1 MGADVTLI
9 AGLGYG
15 DEGKGTTVDWLARR
29 GPTRLVVRYNGGAQA
44 AHNVVDGER
53 HHTFAQLG
61 SATFVGVPTLLSRH
75 VLVNPIALFAEAG
88 HLETIGVRDPLGMLR
103 VEEEALVTT
112 PFHVAAN
119 RLREMARTGRHGS
132 CGMGIGETMEDA
144 LADPEG
150 VLRAR
155 DLASPTRV
163 GEKLLAVREH
173 KLRAARALR
182 LPPSDAARR
191 ELAVLEGPST
201 LLFCLDAYE
210 SFHRRVRVV
219 GRDFLD
225 RALRDDGS
233 AILFEG
239 AQGVLLDQE
248 FGFQPHTTWT
258 DITFGNAR
266 DLLAGFTGSV
276 TRLGVLRAY
285 QTRHGAGPF
294 VTEDPRWSA
303 LSTHDHN
310 GWGAWQGSFR
320 SGPLDLVATRYAL
333 DVLGGVDG
341 LVLTNLDRLACAPD
355 PLRVAVAYEGA
366 TDRAFFDGRDRIR
379 VKRPFDLAH
388 QEALTRALAGVSP
401 VYARVAREGYAEA
414 VAEHL
419 GVPLRA
425 TSHGPRAADKTPVDA
440 ARAIAHAAVA

>member
-1 MGADVTLI
+1 
-9 AGLGYG
+9 
-15 DEGKGTTVDWLARR
+15 
-29 GPTRLVVRYNGGAQA
+29 
-44 AHNVVDGER
+44 
-53 HHTFAQLG
+53 
-61 SATFVGVPTLLSRH
+61 
-75 VLVNPIALFAEAG
+75 
-88 HLETIGVRDPLGMLR
+88 
-103 VEEEALVTT
+103 
-112 PFHVAAN
+112 
-119 RLREMARTGRHGS
+119 
-132 CGMGIGETMEDA
+132 MGIGETMEDA

-150 VLRAR
+150 ALRVR
-155 DLASPTRV
+155 DLASPT
-163 GEKLLAVREH
+163 REH

-201 LLFCLDAYE
+201 LLWCLDAYE

-219 GRDFLD
+219 GREFLD
-225 RALRDDGS
+225 RALRGDDG

-239 AQGVLLDQE
+239 AQGVLLDQD

-266 DLLAGFTGSV
+266 DLLAGFTGEI

-294 VTEDPRWSA
+294 VTEDPSWSA
-303 LSTHDHN
+303 LSAHDHN

-333 DVLGGVDG
+333 DVIGGVDG
-341 LVLTNLDRLACAPD
+341 LVLTNLDRLACAPGL
-355 PLRVAVAYEGA
+355 LRAAVAYEGA
-366 TDRAFFDGRDRIR
+366 TDRAFFDGRGRIR
-379 VKRPFDLAH
+379 VKRPLDLAH

-401 VYARVAREGYAEA
+401 VYARIGSEAYAET
-414 VAEHL
+414 VAEQL

-425 TSHGPRAADKTPVDA
+425 TSHGPRAADKKAVDA